1 MFNNECFDHFSLT
14 HKYTEKKKI
23 SNHIIYKTFVSDCFL
38 PVCAHLWGGT
48 TSRLTV
54 NPLKIKQTKVAL
66 DEVRDDTFDLTRGRD
81 RGMEVTTGALT
92 SRQQKYPEALTR
104 LMCGIMWPPTPPQP
118 ARAQY

>member
-1 MFNNECFDHFSLT
+1 MTPLT
-14 HKYTEKKKI
+14 SQEE
-23 SNHIIYKTFVSDCFL
+23 
-38 PVCAHLWGGT
+38 
-48 TSRLTV
+48 R
-54 NPLKIKQTKVAL
+54 
-66 DEVRDDTFDLTRGRD
+66 RGRD